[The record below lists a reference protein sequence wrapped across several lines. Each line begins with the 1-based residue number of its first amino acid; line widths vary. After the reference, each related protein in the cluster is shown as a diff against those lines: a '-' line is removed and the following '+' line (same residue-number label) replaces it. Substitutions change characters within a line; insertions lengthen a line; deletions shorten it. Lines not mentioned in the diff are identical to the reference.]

1 MRAVHSIISA
11 AVLVVCATGSTDPGL
26 FDAGELFPCEA
37 QECRPNGSNPN
48 TTVESCLRACNG
60 GSASECKEQCVCSG
74 TVAGSQCAGI
84 CRKNKSEDECGSPVR
99 QKCVGADLV
108 CDKSTQTPSPTSAVP
123 TTTSPE
129 PTTTAAPTPAP
140 TTTEVTT
147 PIPSTTTAP
156 IPSTTVAPNT
166 TEVPTTTSAPTTTV
180 APVTSTAA
188 PFPTDAPTTSVSPIT
203 TSSAPVPSTTTPT
216 ASPTVLPTNSP
227 THTPTPAP
235 TASTPSPFPGPCTH
249 VSVVGDATYCVPGA
263 ICGDLGRACPKKGD
277 VAAADC
283 NRHLPSY
290 VHAENKCVARF
301 NSVCQPLHR
310 AGATVYGCV
319 FDPKYVDP
327 EPTPAPTRDPDRPC
341 TDVSVVGDATYC
353 IPGSV
358 CGGSGTNCPKKG
370 DVAFKDCLRK
380 LRSYDDAGRCV
391 APVDAECRHIHGSV
405 LGCVFP

>member
-108 CDKSTQTPSPTSAVP
+108 S
-123 TTTSPE
+123 
-129 PTTTAAPTPAP
+129 
-140 TTTEVTT
+140 
-147 PIPSTTTAP
+147 
-156 IPSTTVAPNT
+156 
-166 TEVPTTTSAPTTTV
+166 
-180 APVTSTAA
+180 
-188 PFPTDAPTTSVSPIT
+188 
-203 TSSAPVPSTTTPT
+203 
-216 ASPTVLPTNSP
+216 
-227 THTPTPAP
+227 
-235 TASTPSPFPGPCTH
+235 
-249 VSVVGDATYCVPGA
+249 